1 MDNKQKPFDSS
12 SRSNFN
18 LLIGHNSLILLA
30 RQFSAPNL
38 VLPWIVASIGAPHL
52 LAALILPLFKAGSF
66 FSQLLA
72 GAIVSAFRQRK
83 WIVIILIFVIGCL
96 LLLVS
101 TVIMRLSLVWV
112 FILFPVITLVMGFSK
127 GIAVVASQ
135 DVNAKSIPKEQMGK
149 LLSLVNSLG
158 GFLTLCVAALT
169 HFLGRHPESMPS
181 HLTHIWMGAAFY
193 ATAGLLLIPFQETES
208 PITVTTTSKFDLRE
222 DFKLIMKA
230 PWFIR
235 FMKMRVLFL
244 SVTLALPFYA
254 IHATTLH
261 NNSAS
266 NLSVFIFAT
275 ALGALVSTPVWGP
288 LLKQGL
294 KANLSLSAAMA
305 AIAGIYCVSI
315 EFVPRW
321 QTPYMHAPAFF
332 LIMLANKGLSIS
344 TTLFLQENLPKNN
357 RPRYLGLNGAIIGVI
372 GIAGAFLIGLAA
384 QMTHISIGLMV
395 LIALNIVAGLFAFFF
410 LKP

>member
-38 VLPWIVASIGAPHL
+38 VLPWIVVSIGAPHL
-52 LAALILPLFKAGSF
+52 LAALILPLFKTGFF

-72 GAIVSAFRQRK
+72 GAIVSAFRYRK
-83 WIVIILIFVIGCL
+83 WIVMVLIFVIGFL
-96 LLLVS
+96 LILVS
-101 TVIMRLSLVWV
+101 KVITHLSLAWV
-112 FILFPVITLVMGFSK
+112 FILFPVITLVMGFCK

-149 LLSLVNSLG
+149 LLSLVNSAG

-169 HFLGRHPESMPS
+169 HFLGLHPVSAPS
-181 HLTHIWMGAAFY
+181 QLTHIWMGAAFY
-193 ATAGLLLIPFQETES
+193 ATAGLFLIPFQETES
-208 PITVTTTSKFDLRE
+208 PITVTTKPKFDLRE
-222 DFKLIMKA
+222 DFKLIKEI
-230 PWFIR
+230 PWFVR
-235 FMKMRVLFL
+235 FLGMRVLFL
-244 SVTLALPFYA
+244 SVTLALPFHS
-254 IHATTLH
+254 IHATTIH

-275 ALGALVSTPVWGP
+275 ALGALVSTPVWSP

-305 AIAGIYCVSI
+305 ATAGIYSMGI

-321 QTPYMHAPAFF
+321 QIPYVHAPAFF

-344 TTLFLQENLPKNN
+344 TTLFLHENLPKIN
-357 RPRYLGLNGAIIGVI
+357 RPRYLGLNGAILGVI
-372 GIAGAFLIGLAA
+372 GIAAAFLVGLVA